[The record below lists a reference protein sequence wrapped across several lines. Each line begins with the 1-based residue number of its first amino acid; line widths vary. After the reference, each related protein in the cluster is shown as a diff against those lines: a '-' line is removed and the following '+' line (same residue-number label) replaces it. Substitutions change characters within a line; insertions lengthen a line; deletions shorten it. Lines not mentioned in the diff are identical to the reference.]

1 MRKILFSFIVGIL
14 CGVAILYI
22 TLLVSG
28 ETVTS
33 IAAIDDELS
42 SIPSLSSANPYNH
55 KT

>member
-22 TLLVSG
+22 ILLVSG

-33 IAAIDDELS
+33 LAAIDDDLS
-42 SIPSLSSANPYNH
+42 SIPSL
-55 KT
+55 